1 MADNPEKRDRD
12 GEKAT
17 VTLPATV
24 EKVIPAIRPTDP
36 DKVQISVEG
45 AEELY
50 REIRVENVL
59 QDEDGNAVA
68 LKEGAEVEVTIAA
81 DPEATTPQK
90 KSPRPSQ
97 HGKDKKNN

>member
-1 MADNPEKRDRD
+1 MSENLEKQGRD
-12 GEKAT
+12 GDKAT

-24 EKVIPAIRPTDP
+24 EKVIPAIHPSAP

-50 REIRVENVL
+50 KEIRVENVL
-59 QDEDGNAVA
+59 ADGDGNAVA

-90 KSPRPSQ
+90 ESPRPSQ